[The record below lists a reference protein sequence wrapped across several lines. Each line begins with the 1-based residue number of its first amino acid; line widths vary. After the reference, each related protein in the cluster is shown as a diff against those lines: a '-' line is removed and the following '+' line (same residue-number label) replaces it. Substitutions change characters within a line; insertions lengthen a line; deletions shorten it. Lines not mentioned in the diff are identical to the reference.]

1 MKGSPFIYAGYAGC
15 ALAIVTALVA
25 AVSAFGSGW
34 DWWSFRTGFLIL
46 RYACYLAFIAVGLS
60 VAGAVSSL
68 LVNPAH
74 TGHRGI
80 TTKWVSGIVSIC
92 GILIGLILVA
102 VPWSYYRLAQL
113 VPPIHD
119 VTTDTEHPPQFVAVI
134 PLRKNAPNSYLY
146 GGAPVA
152 ALQQTAYPDI
162 APAVL
167 PLKPDKAFDQALEAA
182 REMGWTI
189 VDASVQDGRI
199 EATDTTRWFRFKDD
213 IVIRIRPVQD
223 SSGTAAKASVIDVRS
238 VSRVGKSDLG
248 TNARRIR
255 NYLEALTAG

>member
-1 MKGSPFIYAGYAGC
+1 M
-15 ALAIVTALVA
+15 
-25 AVSAFGSGW
+25 
-34 DWWSFRTGFLIL
+34 
-46 RYACYLAFIAVGLS
+46 
-60 VAGAVSSL
+60 
-68 LVNPAH
+68 
-74 TGHRGI
+74 
-80 TTKWVSGIVSIC
+80 
-92 GILIGLILVA
+92 
-102 VPWSYYRLAQL
+102 
-113 VPPIHD
+113 
-119 VTTDTEHPPQFVAVI
+119 
-134 PLRKNAPNSYLY
+134 
-146 GGAPVA
+146 
-152 ALQQTAYPDI
+152 QQTAYPDI

-213 IVIRIRPVQD
+213 IVIRIRPALD
-223 SSGTAAKASVIDVRS
+223 GSGTALQASVIDVRS